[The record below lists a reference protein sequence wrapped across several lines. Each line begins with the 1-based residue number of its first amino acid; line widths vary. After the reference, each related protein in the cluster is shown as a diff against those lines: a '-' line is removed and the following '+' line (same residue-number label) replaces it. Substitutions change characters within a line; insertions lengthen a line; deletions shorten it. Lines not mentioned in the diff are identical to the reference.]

1 MKRIVSL
8 ILILIICLSI
18 SGCYSYDETYTEI
31 WSCIDEFDIDDFDS
45 EEFLE
50 GLLCKTDITFES
62 SSVGDTCKE
71 LVEKEYWAIKGE
83 SSTVFISVCY
93 DTKSSKEY
101 FEIEKKFISRIN
113 TPYWSLVRINNI
125 VFWSMDV
132 GQSSSIMPEIMSDL
146 GIEDSYTLKVHNERQ
161 VFRSSTRKSLDEIIQ
176 AIENKGYEIFS
187 HDQNTENK
195 VDVYTFVSEDGTN
208 VYEIIACHNE
218 NSKDYVRGYMSLFY
232 EMETEDT
239 VTQVYYSFNDGYSMM
254 FFGNSIETR
263 DFWNE
268 IR

>member
-1 MKRIVSL
+1 MKRIISLLL
-8 ILILIICLSI
+8 ILIVCISI

-45 EEFLE
+45 QQ
-50 GLLCKTDITFES
+50 
-62 SSVGDTCKE
+62 
-71 LVEKEYWAIKGE
+71 
-83 SSTVFISVCY
+83 FISDLQANPDISLELSNPYSEPNEYVY
-93 DTKSSKEY
+93 SAVYGDKKVLFVYLYNDIDSAKEC
-101 FEIEKKFISRIN
+101 FEIEKKLFSRTY

-125 VFWSMDV
+125 VFRPLQTS
-132 GQSSSIMPEIMSDL
+132 QSNGIMPEIMSDL

-161 VFRSSTRKSLDEIIQ
+161 VFRSSTKKSLDEIIQ

-195 VDVYTFVSEDGTN
+195 VDSYVFVSEDGTN

-218 NSKDYVRGYMSLFY
+218 NSKDYVRGYMSWFY
-232 EMETEDT
+232 EMETDDT